1 MLTNGYNLGGE
12 QSGHMIFGDYSTTG
26 DGLVT
31 AMQILSI
38 MQTQGKPLSE
48 LARCWTRFP
57 QLVTNIKV
65 REKRPFAELD
75 NVLDLVKQAETEV
88 GANGGRVLLRYSGTE
103 PKARL
108 LIEGRDAA
116 LIETWSRKIT
126 DTLRKQLGS

>member
-1 MLTNGYNLGGE
+1 
-12 QSGHMIFGDYSTTG
+12 
-26 DGLVT
+26 
-31 AMQILSI
+31 
-38 MQTQGKPLSE
+38 
-48 LARCWTRFP
+48 
-57 QLVTNIKV
+57 
-65 REKRPFAELD
+65 
-75 NVLDLVKQAETEV
+75 V